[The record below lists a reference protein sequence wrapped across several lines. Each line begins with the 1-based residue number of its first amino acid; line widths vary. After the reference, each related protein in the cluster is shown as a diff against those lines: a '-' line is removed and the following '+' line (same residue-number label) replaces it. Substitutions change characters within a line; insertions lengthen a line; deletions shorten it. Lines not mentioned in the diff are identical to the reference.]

1 MGTYTG
7 PDIVKNNLVF
17 AIDAGSGRSY
27 PGSGT
32 VATDL
37 VGTKNGTLTN
47 GVGYLTSNGGVF
59 ENDGVDS
66 FIKFDIPITVTSP
79 YTILLWLKP
88 DTLGTGGAGQ
98 RSTPLIGFDS
108 GGSIWNPG
116 IWTTTTM
123 MRSHCASQYADSTID
138 WSGLGYAQFGMIYNG
153 STVNNVFN
161 GEILTNTQAVAY
173 NPGNTNTGITWG
185 AEGTGGGNAWDG
197 PMASQK
203 MYDVAFTAAQIKQ
216 DYNAF
221 KSRFG
226 L

>member
-1 MGTYTG
+1 MGTFTG
-7 PDIVKNNLVF
+7 PDIVKDNLVF
-17 AIDAGSGRSY
+17 AIDAGSARSY

-37 VGTKNGTLTN
+37 VGTDNGTLTN
-47 GVGYLTSNGGVF
+47 GVTYSTANGGVF

-66 FIKFDIPITVTSP
+66 FIQFDIPITVTSP

-88 DTLGTGGAGQ
+88 DTLGTGTSSA
-98 RSTPLIGFDS
+98 RSTPLIGRS
-108 GGSIWNPG
+108 SAATLWNPG
-116 IWTTTTM
+116 IWATTTM

-153 STVNNVFN
+153 GSVLNVFN
-161 GEILTNTQAVAY
+161 GEILTNFNTAAY
-173 NPGNTNTGITWG
+173 NPGNTNTSIVWG
-185 AEGTGGGNAWDG
+185 AEGTSGTNAWDG

-203 MYDVAFTAAQIKQ
+203 MYNVAFTAAQIKQ